1 MLYFNDNLNIDYKRE
16 AALILTEVYKI
27 LKQEKILLANTLF
40 ILSAR
45 GLKVML
51 SFLEYCLLYRV
62 KPDTFLDRK
71 KHYRLSDISAFILI
85 QQYALTAISC
95 LLTSYSSRL
104 FSFIRKSYILMVVIP
119 FSSLVTF
126 TTSFTTM
133 IFLNESLT

>member
-1 MLYFNDNLNIDYKRE
+1 MLYFNNNSNIDYKRKI
-16 AALILTEVYKI
+16 ALILTEVYKI
-27 LKQEKILLANTLF
+27 LKQKNPPANTLF
-40 ILSAR
+40 TLSAR

-51 SFLEYCLLYRV
+51 SFLEYRLLYRV
-62 KPDTFLDRK
+62 KPEAFLNRK
-71 KHYRLSDISAFILI
+71 GHYHLSDISVFILI
-85 QQYALTAISC
+85 QQYVLTAIPY
-95 LLTSYSSRL
+95 LLTGYSSRL